1 VTNLAGSGVP
11 GFRDGLKERAYLS
24 HPSGIS
30 VTSDGTV
37 FVADSGNNRIR
48 RITSKG
54 EVTSIA
60 GSGVPGFSDDSL
72 FRAEFNEPRAV
83 VVTPIGH
90 LFVADTTNNRIRLVD
105 LVEGVVTTYG
115 KVAFMHFLSRRYGN
129 IYVFCLNTL

>member
-1 VTNLAGSGVP
+1 M
-11 GFRDGLKERAYLS
+11 
-24 HPSGIS
+24 
-30 VTSDGTV
+30 TSDGTV

-60 GSGVPGFSDDSL
+60 ELGSTWVFWRLP
-72 FRAEFNEPRAV
+72 FRAEFNQPRAV

-105 LVEGVVTTYG
+105 LVEDVVTTYG

>member
-1 VTNLAGSGVP
+1 M
-11 GFRDGLKERAYLS
+11 
-24 HPSGIS
+24 
-30 VTSDGTV
+30 TSDGTV

-129 IYVFCLNTL
+129 IYVFCLMNTL